1 MLHSAFV
8 LHLFLGIALHLFP
21 DIVHQLLLFP
31 RGTEQLLQDVVRTA
45 IVLYQQQYQLHYLF
59 RLLIIKQSY

>member
-1 MLHSAFV
+1 MLHSEFV
-8 LHLFLGIALHLFP
+8 LHLFLGIALHLIP